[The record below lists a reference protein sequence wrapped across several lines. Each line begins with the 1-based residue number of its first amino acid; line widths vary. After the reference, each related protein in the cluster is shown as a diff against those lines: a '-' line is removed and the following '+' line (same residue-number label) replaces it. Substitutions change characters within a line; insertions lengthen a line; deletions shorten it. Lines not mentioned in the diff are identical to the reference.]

1 MWTET
6 LSNHSQ
12 STDDYPA
19 PRADSERRFHSEEMY
34 AIHRVDTSRHR
45 QNAWLVHLTRG
56 GKTIQMTFS
65 DVTYGGK
72 KQALEVAQAYR
83 DAVLRVVPPLTN
95 QDMRMLVRKNRSEGS
110 SVPGVYYKA
119 PDEKH
124 KSAIWIARIE
134 LTVEDHGATASGRRK
149 RKSMTRTFNVNKYG
163 YEEARR
169 MAEEERIR
177 MVLAAENGEDPALRS
192 PQALN
197 LHEKLMKDSAS
208 G

>member
-1 MWTET
+1 MNHRPDVSSSKPDLT
-6 LSNHSQ
+6 LKLERSQ
-12 STDDYPA
+12 K
-19 PRADSERRFHSEEMY
+19 RFHSEEMY
-34 AIHRVDTSRHR
+34 AIHRVDTNRHR

-65 DVTYGGK
+65 DATYGSK
-72 KQALEVAQAYR
+72 EQALEVAQAYR

-95 QDMRMLVRKNRSEGS
+95 QAMRMLVRKNRSEGS

-134 LTVEDHGATASGRRK
+134 LTVDDRESTASGRRK

-177 MVLAAENGEDPALRS
+177 MVLAVENGEDAALRS
-192 PQALN
+192 PHALN
-197 LHEKLMKDSAS
+197 LQEKLMKDSAS